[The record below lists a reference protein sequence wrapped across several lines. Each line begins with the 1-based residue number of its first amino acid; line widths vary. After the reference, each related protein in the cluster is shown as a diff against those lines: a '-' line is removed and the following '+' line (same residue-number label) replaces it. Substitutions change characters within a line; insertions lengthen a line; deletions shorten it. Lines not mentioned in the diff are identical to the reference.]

1 MDLRNSNVMK
11 VLKSFFIKHYYL
23 STSVL
28 IFLSFPSYDLF
39 FLKAFPFI
47 AWFSM
52 VPLFIY
58 VRDKSIKEL
67 FFASF
72 ITGLAGN
79 LLAYGWIGNF
89 GAVVPGGYLV
99 ILLFLIPSLT
109 VFFTVK
115 IAAAE
120 ALSRR
125 FESLRVFIYPAVWIL
140 VDSVQSIGFLAF
152 PWTYIGYSQ
161 YPFTPFIQVSAVTG
175 ILGIN
180 FIMILFS
187 TSFAL
192 FVYSYLKRS
201 GSDKPFRSIAGFN
214 HFAGSLILAA
224 LITAGGFVRLATISD
239 EPQGDG
245 LKIATV
251 QTCISPWENWSGN
264 KYRNLNELIIYTEQA
279 MEHNPDFIIWSE
291 SATLETISF
300 RSYSGKISLFDRRLF
315 EHIKKWGK
323 PLFTG
328 EIGVKGKVEK
338 GFIDYYPQNNALLI
352 SGEGEVV
359 KTYPKIFL
367 VPFGEWFPYEKIFPA
382 VKRLVDSFGGSSFI
396 PGDKP
401 MLFDVKGYKFG
412 PLICYEGIFHRLC
425 REYRLMGADFL
436 VNITNDGW
444 TDTYNGHFQHFSASV
459 FRAVENGI
467 WVVRAGNTGVSAI
480 LDPLGRVTADYPIL
494 QKGFFTGSVYPEMN
508 RRTFYSR
515 FGDIILYAA
524 GLFIAGLMMLIILKR
539 KKGTG

>member
-1 MDLRNSNVMK
+1 MDIKSIDVMA
-11 VLKSFFIKHYYL
+11 VLKTFFKKKYYL
-23 STSVL
+23 STSIL
-28 IFLSFPSYDLF
+28 IFLSFPSYDIF
-39 FLKAFPFI
+39 FLKFFPFF

-58 VRDKSIKEL
+58 VQDKSFKEL
-67 FFASF
+67 FLASF
-72 ITGLAGN
+72 FTGLAGN

-89 GAVVPGGYLV
+89 GAAVPGGYLV

-120 ALSRR
+120 ALSRK
-125 FESLRVFIYPAVWIL
+125 FENARVFIYPSIWII
-140 VDSVQSIGFLAF
+140 VDYIQSIGFLAF

-161 YPFTPFIQVSAVTG
+161 YPFTPFIQVSAATG

-180 FIMILFS
+180 FIIILFS
-187 TSFAL
+187 TSLSL
-192 FVYSYLKRS
+192 FVYSYLRS
-201 GSDKPFRSIAGFN
+201 REAVKPLRSITGFN
-214 HFAGSLILAA
+214 SFAGSLL
-224 LITAGGFVRLATISD
+224 LVVLLTVGGIVRLASISH
-239 EPQGDG
+239 EPEGNG

-264 KYRNLNELIIYTEQA
+264 KYRNLNELIVYTEQA

-300 RSYSGKISLFDRRLF
+300 RMYTGKSSPFDRRLF
-315 EHIKKWGK
+315 EHVKKWGK

-328 EIGVKGKVEK
+328 EIGVAGKVK
-338 GFIDYYPQNNALLI
+338 SGFIDYYPQNNAILL
-352 SGEGEVV
+352 SGEAELIE
-359 KTYPKIFL
+359 TYPKIFL

-396 PGDKP
+396 PGEKP
-401 MLFDVKGYKFG
+401 MLLQVEGYKFG
-412 PLICYEGIFHRLC
+412 PLICYEGIFYRLC
-425 REYRLMGADFL
+425 RDYRIMGADFL

-444 TDTYNGHFQHFSASV
+444 TDTFNGHFQHFSASV

-494 QKGFFTGSVYPEMN
+494 QKGYFAGSIYPEMN
-508 RRTFYSR
+508 RRTFYTR
-515 FGDIILYAA
+515 FGDIILY
-524 GLFIAGLMMLIILKR
+524 LSLFFIASLVILIFSKR
-539 KKGTG
+539 KKG

>member
-1 MDLRNSNVMK
+1 MDLKSRDVLT
-11 VLKSFFIKHYYL
+11 VLKTFFKKNYYL
-23 STSVL
+23 STSLL

-39 FLKAFPFI
+39 FLKFFPVF

-67 FFASF
+67 FLASF
-72 ITGLAGN
+72 ITGIAGN

-89 GAVVPGGYLV
+89 GAVVPGGYLI

-125 FESLRVFIYPAVWIL
+125 FENLRVFIYPSIWII
-140 VDSVQSIGFLAF
+140 VDFIQSVGFLAF

-161 YPFTPFIQVSAVTG
+161 YPFIPFIQVSAITG

-180 FIMILFS
+180 FIMIFFS
-187 TSFAL
+187 TSLAL
-192 FVYSYLKRS
+192 LVYSYLNSNEDNKTL
-201 GSDKPFRSIAGFN
+201 RSITGFN
-214 HFAGSLILAA
+214 HFAGSLILII
-224 LITAGGFVRLATISD
+224 LITAAGFVRLAASSG
-239 EPQGDG
+239 EPEGDG

-300 RSYSGKISLFDRRLF
+300 RSYSGKISTFDRRLF
-315 EHIKKWGK
+315 EHVKKWGK

-328 EIGVKGKVEK
+328 EVGVKGKVEK
-338 GFIDYYPQNNALLI
+338 GFIDYYPQNNALLL
-352 SGEGEVV
+352 SGEGEIVE
-359 KTYPKIFL
+359 TYPKIFL

-396 PGDKP
+396 PGNKP
-401 MLFDVKGYKFG
+401 MLFEVDGYRFG
-412 PLICYEGIFHRLC
+412 PLVCYEGIFYRLC
-425 REYRLMGADFL
+425 REYKLMGADFL

-459 FRAVENGI
+459 FRSVENGI

-480 LDPLGRVTADYPIL
+480 VDPFGRVTADYPIL
-494 QKGFFTGSVYPEMN
+494 QKGYFTGSVYPEMN

-515 FGDIILYAA
+515 FGDIILYLSLIFSA
-524 GLFIAGLMMLIILKR
+524 GLIMLIFI
-539 KKGTG
+539 KK

>member
-1 MDLRNSNVMK
+1 MGLKNSNVMK
-11 VLKSFFIKHYYL
+11 VLKIFIIKHYYL

-52 VPLFIY
+52 VPLFVY
-58 VRDKSIKEL
+58 VRDKSIKDL
-67 FFASF
+67 FFVSF

-109 VFFTVK
+109 AFFTVK

-125 FESLRVFIYPAVWIL
+125 FENLRVFIYPAVWIL
-140 VDSVQSIGFLAF
+140 VDYIQSIGFLAF

-161 YPFTPFIQVSAVTG
+161 YPFTPFIQVSAITG

-201 GSDKPFRSIAGFN
+201 GSDKPFRSITGFN
-214 HFAGSLILAA
+214 HFAGSFILVA
-224 LITAGGFVRLATISD
+224 LITAGGLVRVAAISD
-239 EPQGDG
+239 KPEGDG

-300 RSYSGKISLFDRRLF
+300 RSYSGKTSLFDRRLF

-328 EIGVKGKVEK
+328 EIGVKGKAVK

-367 VPFGEWFPYEKIFPA
+367 VPFGEWFPYEKVFPA

-401 MLFDVKGYKFG
+401 MLFEVKGYKFG
-412 PLICYEGIFHRLC
+412 PLVCYEGIFYRLC
-425 REYRLMGADFL
+425 RDYRLLGADFL

-480 LDPLGRVTADYPIL
+480 VDPLGRVTADYPIL
-494 QKGFFTGSVYPEMN
+494 QKGYFIGSVYPEMN

-515 FGDIILYAA
+515 FGDIILYVS
-524 GLFIAGLMMLIILKR
+524 LTFIAGLMMLIILKR
-539 KKGTG
+539 KKRTG